1 MTVCLL
7 GENQQVIQEFK
18 ADPVTLDPDNDDC
31 SWKQV
36 HHCSMCIPFRFSDG
50 MITNLLLINY

>member
-36 HHCSMCIPFRFSDG
+36 QHRSVCVPFRFSDD
-50 MITNLLLINY
+50 MIANELLMNY